1 MGRVDR
7 SERDLEGPTPEDLA
21 ERAEGDKPATRA
33 PKKVAWPPSWPP
45 PPGARKWHRGEMD
58 LWHVIIGRNGC
69 GKTTRA
75 RALALAYA
83 RAGCRV
89 LVCDPDGQFGSLVAR
104 SYPSVDAYRS
114 ELKKRAGTNMPTIVR
129 FGDGAQVAEVIV
141 FARELTC
148 ASNYVT
154 PSVVVIDEG
163 TAYGEA
169 TERKQANASLL
180 RATGRRRNDAVGI
193 IILQQQP
200 TMLNYQ
206 SLANA
211 TQIDL
216 FRIESKLQIEWVVR
230 QLPDTV
236 RLEDG
241 RTMPARAL
249 VGAIPTLARGAY
261 YGIDKR
267 FH

>member
-1 MGRVDR
+1 MGGVDQ
-7 SERDLEGPTPEDLA
+7 SERDLEGPTQEDVA
-21 ERAEGDKPATRA
+21 EQKKDRAPAKKPAA
-33 PKKVAWPPSWPP
+33 SAWPPTWPP
-45 PPGARKWHRGEMD
+45 PPGQRIWRRGEMD
-58 LWHVIIGRNGC
+58 LWHVLIGRNGC

-104 SYPSVDAYRS
+104 SYGSIAAYRE
-114 ELKKRAGTNMPTIVR
+114 ELRKRAGNNVPTVAR
-129 FGDGAQVAEVIV
+129 FGDGAQVADVIA
-141 FARELTC
+141 FARELTM

-163 TAYGEA
+163 TAYAEA

-193 IILQQQP
+193 IVLQQQP

-241 RTMPARAL
+241 KTMPARAL
-249 VGAIPTLARGAY
+249 VSAIPKLPRGAY

>member
-1 MGRVDR
+1 
-7 SERDLEGPTPEDLA
+7 
-21 ERAEGDKPATRA
+21 
-33 PKKVAWPPSWPP
+33 
-45 PPGARKWHRGEMD
+45 MD
-58 LWHVIIGRNGC
+58 LWHVIVGRNGC

-89 LVCDPDGQFGSLVAR
+89 LVCDPDGQFSGLVSRAHE
-104 SYPSVDAYRS
+104 SVDAYRD
-114 ELKKRAGTNMPTIVR
+114 ELRKRAGANVPTVVR
-129 FGDGAQVAEVIV
+129 FGDGAQVADVIA
-141 FARELTC
+141 FARELTQ

-154 PSVVVIDEG
+154 PSVVVVDEG

-206 SLANA
+206 SLAHA
-211 TQIDL
+211 TQIDF
-216 FRIESKLQIEWVVR
+216 FRVESKLQIEWVVR
-230 QLPDTV
+230 QLPDVV

-249 VGAIPTLARGAY
+249 VAAVPTLPRGAFY
-261 YGIDKR
+261 AIDKR